1 MRLPTRSFLAMS
13 WLMAHLL
20 ATTAPAQ
27 AQLQAVASPAPAAS
41 TAITAVTPAI
51 TARSGEG
58 QRPRIGL
65 VLSGGGARGLAHV
78 GVLKVLEA
86 AHVPIDVIAGTSMGA
101 IIGGLYASGMPAQ
114 EIETELRKVDWQRL
128 FATRVNRQQLSQ
140 RRKEE
145 DFQIAS
151 GIELGYR
158 DGAFRAPQGAVSS
171 RGLETLLRR
180 YTLPVRTIE
189 RFDQLPTPF
198 RAVATNMETGEAVVM
213 DHGDLAMSLRS
224 SMSVPGVF
232 PSTDIDGKVLG
243 DGGLVDNVP
252 IDVARQMGADIVI
265 VVNIGTPLAARNTL
279 NSALGLTSQ
288 MINILTEQNV
298 KRSLATLSDAD
309 ILIAPDL
316 GKLSSGDFEQTA
328 TFIQLGEQGAQ
339 AQTQRLAPL
348 ALSADAYAG
357 WQLARRPVPPKTPEL
372 SFVRF
377 EGSQDTNPARFRD
390 QLKSRI
396 GQAFNAVT
404 AALDANA
411 LAASD
416 DYVRVDYRLQSTPD
430 GDGLV
435 FELEDKP
442 WGPNYLRVG
451 LDLSTNFSASSAF
464 NIKLSHNRHW
474 LGDAGTEWRNW
485 VQIGETPSLFTE
497 IYHPLNWNLGLS
509 TDWFVSGSAGVQR
522 RAQTL
527 YLNSTATELGQVRRT
542 ESRFNV
548 DLGRPWASL
557 GELRLGLQSTLG
569 RSSPILLSSAYTGP
583 TNSQTWTETA
593 VRARVAVDQLDFA
606 NFPQNGYRLN
616 AELQLGR
623 RAEGGSSKLYRLET
637 DGLMVFTRGIHTFS
651 ASGLL
656 KASDARQNDL
666 SNQYQLGGFQQLS
679 GYLPGQLAG
688 NAVLLGR
695 LGWYM
700 RLADA
705 PVFARG
711 FFFGGTLEAGNAW
724 ADRREL
730 SLRGLRTG
738 ASVYLGA
745 DTGIGPMYLGL
756 TWAPK
761 GQAGL
766 ALFIGRP

>member
-1 MRLPTRSFLAMS
+1 MRSIRPTFCLAAL
-13 WLMAHLL
+13 WLAGLL
-20 ATTAPAQ
+20 ATSAAQ
-27 AQLQAVASPAPAAS
+27 AQDAPPAAS
-41 TAITAVTPAI
+41 AAAASAPI

-78 GVLKVLEA
+78 GVLKVLEQA
-86 AHVPIDVIAGTSMGA
+86 RVPIDVIAGTSMGA

-114 EIETELRKVDWQRL
+114 EIETELLKVDWRKL
-128 FATRVNRQQLSQ
+128 FATRVSRQQLSQ

-145 DFQIAS
+145 DFEIAN

-171 RGLETLLRR
+171 RGLESLLRR

-189 RFDQLPTPF
+189 QFDRLPTPF
-198 RAVATNMETGEAVVM
+198 RAVATNMETGDAVVM
-213 DHGDLAMSLRS
+213 DHGDLAMALRS

-232 PSTDIDGKVLG
+232 PSTDIDGQVLG
-243 DGGLVDNVP
+243 DGGLVNNVP

-265 VVNIGTPLAARNTL
+265 VVNIGTPLAGRDTL
-279 NSALGLTSQ
+279 NSALGLTAQ

-298 KRSLATLSDAD
+298 RRSLATLGARD
-309 ILIAPDL
+309 ILIAPEL
-316 GKLSSGDFEQTA
+316 GALSSGDFEKTA
-328 TFIQLGEQGAQ
+328 QLIQLGQQGAEQ
-339 AQTQRLAPL
+339 QTQRLASL
-348 ALSADAYAG
+348 ALSPTSYAG
-357 WQLARRPVPPKTPEL
+357 WQLARRPAQPLAPEL

-377 EGSQDTNPARFRD
+377 EGSQDTSPARWRD
-390 QLKSRI
+390 QLKSRV
-396 GQAFNAVT
+396 GQAFDAVT
-404 AALDANA
+404 AALDATT

-485 VQIGETPSLFTE
+485 VQIGETPTLYTE
-497 IYHPLNWNLGLS
+497 LYHPLSWNLGLAS
-509 TDWFVSGSAGVQR
+509 DWFVAGSAGVQR

-527 YLNSTATELGQVRRT
+527 YLDGSSSELGQVRRT

-548 DLGRPWASL
+548 DLGRPWANL
-557 GELRLGLQSTLG
+557 GELRLGLQTTLG
-569 RSSPILLSSAYTGP
+569 RSSPVLLSSAYTGP

-593 VRARVAVDQLDFA
+593 ARARVAIDQLDFA
-606 NFPQNGYRLN
+606 NFPQNGYRVN
-616 AELQLGR
+616 AELQFGR
-623 RAEGGSSKLYRLET
+623 RAEGVTSNLYRLET
-637 DGLMVFTRGIHTFS
+637 DGLMVFTRGRHTFS
-651 ASGLL
+651 VSGLL
-656 KASDARQNDL
+656 KAADARADGL
-666 SNQYQLGGFQQLS
+666 SSQYQLGGFQQMS

-700 RLADA
+700 RLTDA

-730 SLRGLRTG
+730 GLTGLRTG